1 MKRILKI
8 KLDLEKG
15 AQFSEEKIFT
25 QGDLNTHFL
34 NIILPE
40 ELDLTDKTM
49 QINFIKPNKKIVFE
63 IIDTLTKEN
72 EIKISNNAL
81 DTPGKVYIEF
91 CIKHEATEILT
102 INNLASFI
110 VKQTVNGVNIE
121 TLPGENT
128 INFIDGKINE
138 LKEYIKIEKENLK
151 GEQGEQ
157 GIQGIQ
163 GPKGNKGEQGIQGI
177 QGLKGEKGD
186 EGNKGDTGLQGVQGI
201 QGPKGEKGEQGDS
214 LISGGTING
223 NLTVT
228 GEIVAN
234 NKISAPFIILNG
246 YKIEVV

>member
-15 AQFSEEKIFT
+15 VEFSEEKIFT

-49 QINFIKPNKKIVFE
+49 QINFIKSNKEVVYE
-63 IIDTLTKEN
+63 IIDPLEKIN
-72 EIKISNNAL
+72 EVKISNNAL
-81 DTPGKVYIEF
+81 DTPGKVFIEF
-91 CIKHEATEILT
+91 CIKHKATEILT
-102 INNLASFI
+102 INNFASFI
-110 VKQTVNGVNIE
+110 VKQTVSGANIE

-128 INFIDGKINE
+128 INFIDRKINE

-151 GEQGEQ
+151 GEQGIQ

-163 GPKGNKGEQGIQGI
+163 GPKGDKGEQGIQGV
-177 QGLKGEKGD
+177 QGLKGDKGD
-186 EGNKGDTGLQGVQGI
+186 KGNKGDTGSQGVQGI
-201 QGPKGEKGEQGDS
+201 QGPKGDKGEKGDS
-214 LISGGTING
+214 LITGGTIAG

-228 GEIVAN
+228 GEIVV
-234 NKISAPFIILNG
+234 NKQLSAPFIIING
-246 YKIEVV
+246 YKIEVI